1 MNFAFLE
8 GGVAW
13 AAALYSDL
21 LGHWE
26 KRNVAAAAAH
36 LDPPLVDRT
45 LFGEMIAKYAP
56 DTPPIAAAH

>member
-21 LGHWE
+21 IGHWE
-26 KRNVAAAAAH
+26 KRNISALRAH
-36 LDPPLVDRT
+36 LDPAARRPRRSSSST
-45 LFGEMIAKYAP
+45 CSEYAP
-56 DTPPIAAAH
+56 DARTGRR